1 MRFHHFDDVQDHLD
15 GLGLFNMDFGLD
27 RMRKALTA
35 LGLDH
40 PPFVTAQIVG
50 TNGKGSTSTFLAC
63 LARAHGVKT
72 GLYTSPH
79 FVTPRERIRI
89 DGRMLPESAWPA
101 LAERVMQAAP
111 ALTYFEFLT
120 VLGLLAFAEAGV
132 DLVVLEAGLGGH
144 YDATSAAPVQAVC
157 FTPIGMDHEK
167 ILGPTLTDIATD
179 KAQAMRPGVPA
190 FTAPQEEEA
199 LACLRRTARE
209 KGAELHETAALPFP
223 ETPLGLAGPH
233 QRVNARLALA
243 AWTWLASRHG
253 WAQRPEAVASG
264 LAAAHFPGRFQ
275 HLPGEGSRPPLIL
288 DGAHNPHGLRALE
301 QALLDARITPSAVI
315 FSCLADKDVTHMLP
329 FVRRIAGDAPLFVPT
344 IQDNERAMSG
354 EDLARLLAE
363 GRGAARTEAVQRVS
377 LALREAARCVPPEG
391 AEQHPVLLC
400 GSLYLLGEFFI
411 LHPDALERELV

>member
-15 GLGLFNMDFGLD
+15 GLGLFNMDFSLD
-27 RMRKALTA
+27 RMRKALAA

-40 PPFVTAQIVG
+40 PPFAAVQIVG

-63 LARAHGVKT
+63 LARAHGLKT

-89 DGRMLPESAWPA
+89 DGKMLPESEWPA
-101 LAERVMQAAP
+101 LAERVLRAAP

-120 VLGLLAFAEAGV
+120 ALGLLAFAEAGV
-132 DLVVLEAGLGGH
+132 DFVVLEAGLGGH
-144 YDATSAAPVQAVC
+144 YDATSAAPAEAVC

-199 LACLRRTARE
+199 LACLRRAAKE
-209 KGAELHETAALPFP
+209 KGAELHETAELPFP

-243 AWTWLASRHG
+243 AWRWLASRQS

-264 LAAAHFPGRFQ
+264 LAGAHFPGRFQ
-275 HLPGEGSRPPLIL
+275 RLPAGEGRPPLIL

-301 QALLDARITPSAVI
+301 QAVLDARITPSAVI
-315 FSCLADKDVTHMLP
+315 FSCLADKDVSHMLP

-344 IQDNERAMSG
+344 IQDNERAMNG

-363 GRGAARTEAVQRVS
+363 GRGAARTEAVQRIS
-377 LALREAARCVPPEG
+377 LALREAARCVPPDG
-391 AEQHPVLLC
+391 AEAHPVLLC